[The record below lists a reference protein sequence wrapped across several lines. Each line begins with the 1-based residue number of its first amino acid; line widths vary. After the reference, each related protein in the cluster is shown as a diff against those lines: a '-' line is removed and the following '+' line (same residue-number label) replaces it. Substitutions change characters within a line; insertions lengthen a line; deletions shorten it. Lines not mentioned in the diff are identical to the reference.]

1 MDKDLAESKRF
12 NDALDTAYLEELRRR
27 DRSHTRHESPVFRF
41 INLLGAIQ
49 LIDARRELALIT
61 DDN

>member
-12 NDALDTAYLEELRRR
+12 NDALDTAISGVKAQGI
-27 DRSHTRHESPVFRF
+27 DRIHTFYESPVFRF

-49 LIDARRELALIT
+49 LIDAHDANWRS
-61 DDN
+61 